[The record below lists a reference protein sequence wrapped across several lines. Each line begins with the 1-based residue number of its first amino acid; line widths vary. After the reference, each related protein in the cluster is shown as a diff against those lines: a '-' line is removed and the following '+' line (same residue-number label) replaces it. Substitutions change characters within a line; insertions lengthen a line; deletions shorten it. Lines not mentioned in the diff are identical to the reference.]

1 MKEARPSDDPA
12 SEVASDM
19 AADIRIDDLA
29 QPVFSE
35 RQRAVMDAASRI
47 EVTLSR
53 DAVLDAARKQTGL
66 SDFGADDFR
75 ERLDVWLVSA
85 EEDETLGPVGRL
97 GVFGDCVR
105 YASNRLRLEDLI
117 RRHPEILDV
126 ELARPIIIA
135 GLPRSGTT
143 HLLNLIAD
151 DPRLRSLPYWE
162 SLEPVMIPGEQ
173 PAADGSDPRLARC
186 RQNFARQDGLLP
198 HLRAMHYMTPEHVH
212 EEIELQAIDFSSYIL
227 EWVAHVPRW
236 RDYYLAHDQTPH
248 YAYMR
253 KALQAAQWQRGG
265 DRWILKSPQHLEQLR
280 PLLQTFPDATIVF
293 THRDPVAVLRSALTM
308 NAYGARV
315 RCKRVDIDGIAAY
328 WVDRVE
334 RLLRACVRDREAIP
348 APQSLD
354 VMFHEFMADDIATVE
369 RIYRLADLEMTA
381 PARAALGNFMARNPR
396 GKYGRVVYDLKADF
410 GLDPG
415 ELRERFGFYFERFPI
430 RAE

>member
-1 MKEARPSDDPA
+1 MSAGGASDDPP
-12 SEVASDM
+12 DT
-19 AADIRIDDLA
+19 IRIGDLA
-29 QPVFSE
+29 HPVLSE
-35 RQRAVMDAASRI
+35 RQRAVLEAVSRI
-47 EVTLSR
+47 EVVLSR
-53 DAVLDAARKQTGL
+53 DAVLGAAQKQTGL

-75 ERLDVWLVSA
+75 ERLDVWLASV

-105 YASNRLRLEDLI
+105 YASNRLRLEDRI
-117 RRHPEILDV
+117 RQHPEILEL

-151 DPRLRSLPYWE
+151 DTRLRSLPYWE
-162 SLEPVMIPGEQ
+162 SLEPISVPGEE
-173 PAADGSDPRLARC
+173 PAPDGSDPRLVRC
-186 RQNFARQDGLLP
+186 RQNFERQDGLLP
-198 HLRAMHYMTPEHVH
+198 HLRAMHHMTPEHVH

-227 EWVAHVPRW
+227 EWIAEVPRW

-253 KALQAAQWQRGG
+253 KALQAVQWQRGG
-265 DRWILKSPQHLEQLR
+265 DRWILKSPQHLEQLG
-280 PLLQTFPDATIVF
+280 PLLQTFPDATVVF
-293 THRDPVAVLRSALTM
+293 THRDPVAVIRSAITM

-328 WVDRVE
+328 WIDRVE
-334 RLLRACVRDREAIP
+334 RMLRACVRDRDAIP
-348 APQSLD
+348 EGQSLD
-354 VMFHEFMADDIATVE
+354 VLFHEFMADDIATVE
-369 RIYRLADLEMTA
+369 RIYRLAGLEMTHA
-381 PARAALGNFMARNPR
+381 ARAALGSFMTRNPR

-410 GLDPG
+410 GVDPG
-415 ELRERFGFYFERFPI
+415 ELRERFDFYFERFPI